1 MIQEFI
7 KQLEKKED
15 LDFLSMQSAI
25 ELIMTGEVDDLSIE
39 AFLLALNAKGI
50 KEKEIAAAARVM
62 KEKSLKFS
70 LGDGDHIDTC
80 GTGGSGL
87 HTFNC
92 SRSEERV

>member
-70 LGDGDHIDTC
+70 LAMEITLILVVRVAQAFIPL
-80 GTGGSGL
+80 TVLQQL
-87 HTFNC
+87 HL
-92 SRSEERV
+92 